1 MMHRSLRRSELIV
14 EGIPEQVGWKDG
26 RLVENMIETQ

>member
-1 MMHRSLRRSELIV
+1 MNSSLRRSELV

-26 RLVENMIETQ
+26 RLFENMIETQ